1 MFYIESLEAALNDT
15 KLTKD
20 REIEQ
25 LQMKISDEEG
35 YYYSISND
43 SI

>member
-15 KLTKD
+15 KLRKD

-35 YYYSISND
+35 YYCSISND
-43 SI
+43 LI